1 MDLGHKAH
9 IIYMKAAKIVLNF
22 NTFKKSNKFILQSC
36 KWPSLVS
43 IIQSSSLNFIQKIIY
58 NNSPETISD
67 LFTYPSRV
75 VKDIVTVEVVICK
88 ETQNY
93 FLYKTLKL
101 YNTLGS
107 EIKMLCPYKFKRKVR
122 KVLEYEGI
130 QT

>member
-1 MDLGHKAH
+1 M
-9 IIYMKAAKIVLNF
+9 
-22 NTFKKSNKFILQSC
+22 C

-43 IIQSSSLNFIQKIIY
+43 LIQFSSLNFIHKIIY
-58 NNSPETISD
+58 KNSPETISD
-67 LFTYPSRV
+67 IFKYPSRTA
-75 VKDIVTVEVVICK
+75 KDIVPVELINCK

-107 EIKMLCPYKFKRKVR
+107 EIKMLCPNKFKIKLRKI
-122 KVLEYEGI
+122 LGYEGI